1 MKISKRVLWLG
12 AVCAGLW
19 NSPVMATIQREKLE
33 IGPDTLGIA
42 AEADENSEIPAL
54 PNVEEIG
61 LTPAIP
67 EELLRERFAKLEK
80 SIPLTYHKSS
90 HEFVEYFIYKK
101 TKFTISMMEKMPLY
115 FPLFEKTLQKYG
127 LPTELK
133 YLSMIESGLNPTA
146 LSRVR
151 AGGLWQFM
159 PATGREFGLY
169 QDSYVDERFEPVK
182 ATEAACKYLKQ
193 LYNIFGDWELALA
206 SYNTGPGN
214 VKRAMRRSHGTT
226 FWTIYNVL
234 PKETRSYVP
243 QYVAMNYMMN
253 YGNDHGVYAQNMEY
267 QIPNDTIHVNGY
279 INLTTF
285 CQQSGIDFEELTKL
299 NPQLTKT
306 MLPDQ
311 TRDFVLRIP
320 SVKYTYLV
328 SNRNIIMDSCTR
340 RLLPSGLVLAKLDSS
355 KADSFRNGAFPY
367 AYVDGERAGEEF
379 EDTGVTRIQSKK
391 SSHTVKR
398 GETLQSI
405 SRKYDVRVAELKK
418 WNRIR
423 RNSLQRGQR
432 LVVYKNVKVTVKP
445 VLVASRKAVKEPVT
459 NDSLDKVALTNVN
472 DETEE
477 GGDEAQE
484 IASVT
489 KIRSKKSSHT
499 VKRGETLESI
509 SRKYDVEIAELRK
522 WNHIRRSAIRKG
534 QKLVVYKDVKVTVPG
549 SMVASAK
556 IDKDDQGRTE
566 KEEQRKSR
574 HIKMRY
580 HTVQHGDTLWNISQR
595 YGLPIDYLKRAN
607 KIRGNEIK
615 PGMKLIVSS

>member
-1 MKISKRVLWLG
+1 MRISKRVLWLG
-12 AVCAGLW
+12 AVCVGLW

-33 IGPDTLGIA
+33 IIGPDTLGIA
-42 AEADENSEIPAL
+42 AVADENAEIPSI
-54 PNVEEIG
+54 PDVEEIG

-67 EELLRERFAKLEK
+67 EDLLRERFAKLEK

-101 TKFTISMMEKMPLY
+101 TNFTISMMEKMPLY

-169 QDSYVDERFEPVK
+169 QDSYIDERFEPVK

-226 FWTIYNVL
+226 FWGIYNAL

-253 YGNDHGVYAQNMEY
+253 YGNDHGVYAQNPEY
-267 QIPNDTIHVNGY
+267 QIPNDTIHINGY
-279 INLTTF
+279 INLATF
-285 CQQSGIDFEELTKL
+285 CQQSGIDFAELNKL

-306 MLPDQ
+306 MLPEQ
-311 TRDFVLRIP
+311 TRDFVLKVP

-328 SNRNIIMDSCTR
+328 SNRSVIMDSCTR
-340 RLLPSGLVLAKLDSS
+340 RYIPAGAVLAGLDNT
-355 KADSFRNGAFPY
+355 KGAFPY
-367 AYVDGERAGEEF
+367 AYADQDEDSEEF
-379 EDTGVTRIQSKK
+379 AGNTKVVSKK

-405 SRKYDVRVAELKK
+405 SRKYRVQVAELKR

-432 LVVYKNVKVTVKP
+432 LVVYKDVKVTVRP
-445 VLVASRKAVKEPVT
+445 TLVASRKAEKEQVKTDTTAEVILASNEESEDT
-459 NDSLDKVALTNVN
+459 SADYQ
-472 DETEE
+472 ET
-477 GGDEAQE
+477 A
-484 IASVT
+484 AVT
-489 KIRSKKSSHT
+489 KVKQKKSSHT
-499 VKRGETLESI
+499 VRRGETLESI
-509 SRKYDVEIAELRK
+509 SRKYDVEISELRQ
-522 WNHIRRSAIRKG
+522 WNNIRRSAIRGG
-534 QKLVVYKDVKVTVPG
+534 QKLIVYKEVKEAAPATL
-549 SMVASAK
+549 VASA
-556 IDKDDQGRTE
+556 RTE
-566 KEEQRKSR
+566 QAQKEEQRRSR

-580 HTVQHGDTLWNISQR
+580 HTVQQGDTLWNISQR
-595 YGLPIDYLKRAN
+595 YGLPIDHLKRAN

>member
-1 MKISKRVLWLG
+1 MRISKRVLWLG

-19 NSPVMATIQREKLE
+19 NSPVMATIQKEKLE
-33 IGPDTLGIA
+33 VIGPDTLGITVQA
-42 AEADENSEIPAL
+42 DEADVSTEVPML
-54 PNVEEIG
+54 PTVEEIG

-67 EELLRERFAKLEK
+67 EALLRERFAKLEK

-101 TKFTISMMEKMPLY
+101 TKFTISMMEKMPLF

-169 QDSYVDERFEPVK
+169 QDSYIDERFEPVK
-182 ATEAACKYLKQ
+182 ATEAACRYLKQ

-226 FWTIYNVL
+226 FWGIYNAL

-253 YGNDHGVYAQNMEY
+253 YGNDHGVYAQNTEY

-279 INLTTF
+279 INLATF
-285 CQQSGIDFEELTKL
+285 CAQTGIDFEELNKL

-306 MLPDQ
+306 MLPEQ
-311 TRDFVLRIP
+311 TRNFVLKVP
-320 SVKYTYLV
+320 SVKYTYLM
-328 SNRNIIMDSCTR
+328 SNRVVIMDSCTR
-340 RLLPSGLVLAKLDSS
+340 RFLPPNVMLAGVDSTKLGKGS
-355 KADSFRNGAFPY
+355 FPY
-367 AYVDGERAGEEF
+367 AYVEGEQDEEYSGKAI
-379 EDTGVTRIQSKK
+379 TKIQSRK

-405 SRKYDVRVAELKK
+405 SRKFNVQVAELKR
-418 WNRIR
+418 WNHIR
-423 RNSLQRGQR
+423 KSALKRGQR
-432 LVVYKNVKVTVKP
+432 LVVYKDVKVTVRP
-445 VLVASRKAVKEPVT
+445 TTLIASAKAENAQVKV
-459 NDSLDKVALTNVN
+459 DSIEKTELANV
-472 DETEE
+472 DTEE
-477 GGDEAQE
+477 EQNGGESQQTE
-484 IASVT
+484 NST
-489 KIRSKKSSHT
+489 TNKSKKSSHL

-509 SRKYDVEIAELRK
+509 SRKYNVEIAELRA
-522 WNHIRRSAIRKG
+522 WNNIRRSAIRQG
-534 QKLVVYKDVKVTVPG
+534 QKLVVYKESKVNAPL
-549 SMVASAK
+549 VASAK
-556 IDKDDQGRTE
+556 TTRTE

-580 HTVQHGDTLWNISQR
+580 HTVQQGDTLWNISLR
-595 YGLPIDYLKRAN
+595 YGLPITDLKKAN

>member
-1 MKISKRVLWLG
+1 MRISKRVLWLG
-12 AVCAGLW
+12 AVCVGLW
-19 NSPVMATIQREKLE
+19 NSPVMATIQKEKLE
-33 IGPDTLGIA
+33 FIGPDTLGIA
-42 AEADENSEIPAL
+42 AVADENAEAPSL
-54 PNVEEIG
+54 PDVEEIG
-61 LTPAIP
+61 LTPAVP
-67 EELLRERFAKLEK
+67 EALLRERFAKLEK

-169 QDSYVDERFEPVK
+169 QDSYIDERFEPVK

-226 FWTIYNVL
+226 FWGIYNAL

-253 YGNDHGVYAQNMEY
+253 YGNDHGVYAQNTEY
-267 QIPNDTIHVNGY
+267 QIPNDTIHINGY
-279 INLTTF
+279 INLATF
-285 CQQSGIDFEELTKL
+285 CQQSGIEFEELNKL

-306 MLPDQ
+306 MLPEH
-311 TRDFVLRIP
+311 TRGFVLKVP

-328 SNRNIIMDSCTR
+328 SNRAMIMDSCTR
-340 RLLPSGLVLAKLDSS
+340 RYIPAGAVLAGLDSA
-355 KADSFRNGAFPY
+355 KGAFPY
-367 AYVDGERAGEEF
+367 AYVDGNEESDEFAGN
-379 EDTGVTRIQSKK
+379 TKIVSKK
-391 SSHTVKR
+391 STHTVRR
-398 GETLQSI
+398 GETLQSV
-405 SRKYDVRVAELKK
+405 SRKYRVQVAELKR

-423 RNSLQRGQR
+423 RNALQRGQH
-432 LVVYKNVKVTVKP
+432 LVVYKEVKVTVRP
-445 VLVASRKAVKEPVT
+445 TLVAAGKVQKEQVKTDSISETAVASNEDADD
-459 NDSLDKVALTNVN
+459 NSDEGQESAL
-472 DETEE
+472 
-477 GGDEAQE
+477 
-484 IASVT
+484 SS
-489 KIRSKKSSHT
+489 KIKQKKSSHI

-509 SRKYDVEIAELRK
+509 SKKYGVEISELKR
-522 WNHIRRSAIRKG
+522 WNNIPRSAIRGG
-534 QKLVVYKDVKVTVPG
+534 QKLIVYKEVKELAPATLA
-549 SMVASAK
+549 SSAK
-556 IDKDDQGRTE
+556 SQQAQ
-566 KEEQRKSR
+566 KEEQRRSR

>member
-1 MKISKRVLWLG
+1 MRISKRVLWLG
-12 AVCAGLW
+12 AVCVGLW

-33 IGPDTLGIA
+33 IIGPDTLGIA
-42 AEADENSEIPAL
+42 AEADGNTEIPAL
-54 PNVEEIG
+54 PTVEEIG

-101 TKFTISMMEKMPLY
+101 TNFTISMMEKMPLY
-115 FPLFEKTLQKYG
+115 FPLFEKMLQKYG

-169 QDSYVDERFEPVK
+169 QDSYIDERFEPVK
-182 ATEAACKYLKQ
+182 ATEAACNYLKQ
-193 LYNIFGDWELALA
+193 LYRIFGDWELALA

-226 FWTIYNVL
+226 FWGIYNAL

-253 YGNDHGVYAQNMEY
+253 YGNDHGLYAQNTEY
-267 QIPNDTIHVNGY
+267 QIPSDTIHINGY

-285 CQQSGIDFEELTKL
+285 CQTSGIDFQELNKL

-311 TRDFVLRIP
+311 TRDFVLKVP

-340 RLLPSGLVLAKLDSS
+340 RFLPSGLVLAKLDSS
-355 KADSFRNGAFPY
+355 TTNALGKGAFPY
-367 AYVDGERAGEEF
+367 AYVNGDQDGEEYVGSESIAK
-379 EDTGVTRIQSKK
+379 IKSKK

-405 SRKYDVRVAELKK
+405 SRKYHVQVAELKK
-418 WNRIR
+418 WNHIR

-432 LVVYKNVKVTVKP
+432 LVFYKDVKVMVRP
-445 VLVASRKAVKEPVT
+445 AVAVASAKPEKEKAKT
-459 NDSLDKVALTNVN
+459 DSLVEATLASNEESGEPYSERQEGSSLTKV
-472 DETEE
+472 
-477 GGDEAQE
+477 
-484 IASVT
+484 
-489 KIRSKKSSHT
+489 KSKKSSHK

-509 SRKYDVEIAELRK
+509 SKKYDVQIAELRK
-522 WNHIRRSAIRKG
+522 WNNIRKSAIRQG
-534 QKLVVYKDVKVTVPG
+534 QDLIVYKDAKAAAPIT
-549 SMVASAK
+549 MVASSK
-556 IDKDDQGRTE
+556 TE
-566 KEEQRKSR
+566 KALKEEQRRSR

-580 HTVQHGDTLWNISQR
+580 HTVQQGDTLWNISQR

>member
-1 MKISKRVLWLG
+1 MRISKRVLWLG

-19 NSPVMATIQREKLE
+19 NSPVMAAIQQEKLD
-33 IGPDTLGIA
+33 ITAQDTLGLA
-42 AEADENSEIPAL
+42 AEKSADTEVPML
-54 PNVEEIG
+54 PTVEEIG

-67 EELLRERFAKLEK
+67 EALLRERFAKLEK

-101 TKFTISMMEKMPLY
+101 TNFTISMMEKMPLF

-169 QDSYVDERFEPVK
+169 QDSYIDERFEPVK
-182 ATEAACKYLKQ
+182 ATEAACRYLKQ

-253 YGNDHGVYAQNMEY
+253 YGNDHGVYAQTPEY

-279 INLTTF
+279 INLVTF
-285 CQQSGIDFEELTKL
+285 CQQTGIDFTELNKL
-299 NPQLTKT
+299 NPQLTKK

-311 TRDFVLRIP
+311 TRDFVLKIP
-320 SVKYTYLV
+320 SVKYTYLM
-328 SNRNIIMDSCTR
+328 SNRVVIMDSCTR
-340 RLLPSGLVLAKLDSS
+340 RFLPAGVLLAGVDSAKAGTMGKGS
-355 KADSFRNGAFPY
+355 FPY
-367 AYVDGERAGEEF
+367 AFVEGEQGSEEF
-379 EDTGVTRIQSKK
+379 EERAFTTKIQSKK

-405 SRKYDVRVAELKK
+405 SRKYDVAVAELKR
-418 WNRIR
+418 WNHIR
-423 RNSLQRGQR
+423 KSALRRGQR
-432 LVVYKNVKVTVKP
+432 LVFYRDVKVTVKP
-445 VLVASRKAVKEPVT
+445 VLAAAKAEKVQVKTDSVEKISLAEVSEDVDQDQEEVKQSGNVAKARSR
-459 NDSLDKVALTNVN
+459 
-472 DETEE
+472 
-477 GGDEAQE
+477 
-484 IASVT
+484 
-489 KIRSKKSSHT
+489 KSSHV

-509 SRKYDVEIAELRK
+509 SKIYHVEIAELRQ
-522 WNHIRRSAIRKG
+522 WNGIRKSAIRKG
-534 QKLVVYKDVKVTVPG
+534 QKLVVYKDDKVDVSAG
-549 SMVASAK
+549 GVASVRAE
-556 IDKDDQGRTE
+556 TS
-566 KEEQRKSR
+566 KSR

-580 HTVQHGDTLWNISQR
+580 HTVQHGDTLWNISLR
-595 YGLPIDYLKRAN
+595 YGLPIDHLKKAN

>member
-1 MKISKRVLWLG
+1 MRISKRVLWLG
-12 AVCAGLW
+12 AVCVGLW
-19 NSPVMATIQREKLE
+19 DSPVMATIQREKLE

-42 AEADENSEIPAL
+42 AEADENTDIPAL
-54 PNVEEIG
+54 PTVEEIG

-101 TKFTISMMEKMPLY
+101 TNFTISMMEKMPLY

-133 YLSMIESGLNPTA
+133 YLSMIESGLNPRA

-169 QDSYVDERFEPVK
+169 QDSYIDERFEPVK
-182 ATEAACKYLKQ
+182 ATEAACRYLKQ

-253 YGNDHGVYAQNMEY
+253 YGNDHGVYAQNTEY

-285 CQQSGIDFEELTKL
+285 CEQSGIDFEELSKL

-306 MLPDQ
+306 TLPDQ
-311 TRDFVLRIP
+311 TRDFVLKVP

-328 SNRNIIMDSCTR
+328 SNRNFIMDSCTR
-340 RLLPSGLVLAKLDSS
+340 RFLPSGLALARLDSS
-355 KADSFRNGAFPY
+355 KADSFRNAAFPY
-367 AYVDGERAGEEF
+367 AYVEGDDDAYDGA
-379 EDTGVTRIQSKK
+379 TTKIKSKR

-405 SRKYDVRVAELKK
+405 SRKYNVQIAELKR
-418 WNRIR
+418 WNHIR
-423 RNSLQRGQR
+423 KSALKRGQR
-432 LVVYKNVKVTVKP
+432 LVYYKDVKVTVRP
-445 VLVASRKAVKEPVT
+445 AQIASVRNERQPAKVDTLAKSALAYADTEAEG
-459 NDSLDKVALTNVN
+459 DS
-472 DETEE
+472 EE
-477 GGDEAQE
+477 LLE
-484 IASVT
+484 IASTVT
-489 KIRSKKSSHT
+489 KTKQKKSAHI

-509 SRKYDVEIAELRK
+509 SKKYHVEIAELRK
-522 WNHIRRSAIRKG
+522 WNNIRRSAIRKG
-534 QKLVVYKDVKVTVPG
+534 QSLVVYKDVKVTVP
-549 SMVASAK
+549 VTIAASAK
-556 IDKDDQGRTE
+556 SA
-566 KEEQRKSR
+566 KEEERKSR

-580 HTVQHGDTLWNISQR
+580 HTVQQGDTLWNISQR

>member
-1 MKISKRVLWLG
+1 MRISKRVLWLG

-19 NSPVMATIQREKLE
+19 NSPVMAAIQQEKLD
-33 IGPDTLGIA
+33 ITAQDTLESA
-42 AEADENSEIPAL
+42 AEKSADTEVPLL
-54 PNVEEIG
+54 PTVEEIG

-67 EELLRERFAKLEK
+67 EALLRERFAKLEK

-101 TKFTISMMEKMPLY
+101 TNFTISMMEKMPLF

-169 QDSYVDERFEPVK
+169 QDSYIDERFEPVK
-182 ATEAACKYLKQ
+182 ATEAACRYLKQ

-243 QYVAMNYMMN
+243 QY
-253 YGNDHGVYAQNMEY
+253 

-279 INLTTF
+279 INLVAF
-285 CQQSGIDFEELTKL
+285 CEQTGIDFTELNKL

-311 TRDFVLRIP
+311 TRDFVLKIP
-320 SVKYTYLV
+320 SVKYTYLM
-328 SNRNIIMDSCTR
+328 SNRVVIMDSCTR
-340 RLLPSGLVLAKLDSS
+340 RFLPAGVLLAGVDST
-355 KADSFRNGAFPY
+355 KAGVPDKGSFPY
-367 AYVDGERAGEEF
+367 AFVEGEQGSEEFEERAGI
-379 EDTGVTRIQSKK
+379 TKIQSKK

-405 SRKYDVRVAELKK
+405 SRKYDVEIAELKR
-418 WNRIR
+418 WNHIR
-423 RNSLQRGQR
+423 KSALRRGQR
-432 LVVYKNVKVTVKP
+432 LVVYRDVKVTVKP
-445 VLVASRKAVKEPVT
+445 ALVSAVKVEKIQVKT
-459 NDSLDKVALTNVN
+459 DSVEKTSLAEASEDVDQEEVKQTGNVAKT
-472 DETEE
+472 
-477 GGDEAQE
+477 G
-484 IASVT
+484 S
-489 KIRSKKSSHT
+489 RKSSHV

-509 SRKYDVEIAELRK
+509 SKIYHVEIAELRQ
-522 WNHIRRSAIRKG
+522 WNGIRKSAIQKG
-534 QKLVVYKDVKVTVPG
+534 QKLVVYKDDKSAVTGV
-549 SMVASAK
+549 SVASA
-556 IDKDDQGRTE
+556 RAETS
-566 KEEQRKSR
+566 KSR

-580 HTVQHGDTLWNISQR
+580 HTVQQGDTLWNISLR
-595 YGLPIDYLKRAN
+595 YGLPIDHLKKAN